1 MIFDGLV
8 LKRVVNE
15 LQNVTGQQLRQVYQT
30 GKSEF
35 FFKFSRSGLNVSLDP
50 STPYISSSDRDEN
63 SASLETPFSIYL
75 RRHLNGLFLESIAQ
89 EKMDRIV

>member
-8 LKRVVNE
+8 LKRVVNG
-15 LQNVTGQQLRQVYQT
+15 LQNIVGQQLRQIYQK

-50 STPYISSSDRDEN
+50 STPYISFGEKDESS
-63 SASLETPFSIYL
+63 SLETPFSIYL
-75 RRHLNGLFLESIAQ
+75 RRHLNGLFLIRSPR
-89 EKMDRIV
+89 KTDRIVR